1 MVKLVVELIKLKVKL
16 CNVNR
21 RAVFYTLGRGV
32 LKGDE
37 TEFMREEDSETEA
50 DVLVLKKGIAI
61 PGHTALIIIGGS
73 PDDTL

>member
-16 CNVNR
+16 CSVNR

-32 LKGDE
+32 LKV
-37 TEFMREEDSETEA
+37 MREEDSETEA